1 MPIGLLIGVAAALA
15 LGSTLTF
22 GPTDRTPA
30 DVAAYRRA
38 VVADAE
44 AAKGALTALRETV
57 EGAIERARGGV
68 AATVSGD
75 EPPGPMLEVAAAR
88 LEEGQPAADRAQ
100 AALSALRGQLAIGG
114 SVDAPR
120 LLASSDDLA
129 SIAAQLRDSAS
140 SADGFARMRLATRQ
154 VLGGL
159 QAVLVGLRANDLHAA
174 GLGIAAARTALD
186 EVRAWPGRLVT
197 LPVWIATA
205 SALLDALTGVVDARR
220 DGDATREAQA
230 LDAYRRASDEAARA
244 DRALAIAIAEGGG
257 AVSQAPLARLA
268 DLLAKIDAT
277 RASVS
282 AVHDAS

>member
-44 AAKGALTALRETV
+44 AADGALAALRETV

-88 LEEGQPAADRAQ
+88 LEDGQPAVDRAQ
-100 AALSALRGQLAIGG
+100 AELGALRGQLAIGG

-159 QAVLVGLRANDLHAA
+159 QAVLVGLRANDLDAA
-174 GLGIAAARTALD
+174 GRGIAAARTALD
-186 EVRAWPGRLVT
+186 EVRAWPGRLAT

-205 SALLDALTGVVDARR
+205 DALLDALTGVVDARR

-230 LDAYRRASDEAARA
+230 LDAYRRASDGAAQA

-257 AVSQAPLARLA
+257 AISQAPLARLA